1 MARMSK
7 SGMGRLWRG
16 QAGQG
21 LMEYSTIGIL
31 IAVVVAVAMPP
42 VGTAIAGMFA
52 TMAGGFP

>member
-1 MARMSK
+1 MARISK
-7 SGMGRLWRG
+7 RGIVRLARS
-16 QAGQG
+16 QSGQG

>member
-1 MARMSK
+1 
-7 SGMGRLWRG
+7 
-16 QAGQG
+16 
-21 LMEYSTIGIL
+21 MEYSTIGIL